1 MESPHKTWKPNIN
14 GKDKRKERIHASTAK
29 LDKYIP
35 KTNNGFLKMTV
46 FFFLNRFRTKFNSK
60 RLKMLKGMMIRAKE
74 KYLFSNLRLK

>member
-14 GKDKRKERIHASTAK
+14 GKDKRKERIHASTAR

-46 FFFLNRFRTKFNSK
+46 FFSYSFQN
-60 RLKMLKGMMIRAKE
+60 E
-74 KYLFSNLRLK
+74 V